1 MPVLPASGP
10 GGESLWGGAH
20 TEAAELNA
28 WEGLGMLLLVRGL
41 FGCKDRRQ
49 QERSPIDFRKGKLC
63 DEAHPSAEL
72 AARISQ
78 ELGE

>member
-1 MPVLPASGP
+1 
-10 GGESLWGGAH
+10 
-20 TEAAELNA
+20 
-28 WEGLGMLLLVRGL
+28 MLLLVRGL